1 MIFTFLVSLMIPFA
15 FVSMVTNSNAHLAY
29 EMINII
35 TIPYKIAKQVMKVKS
50 HAVSTVNGT
59 LTSYHLSDKYPV
71 PPEAAN
77 HADCNGPP
85 TMFDRKVFS
94 RWRLK

>member
-94 RWRLK
+94 SWRPK